1 MSLQIAVTTSRAQH
15 GARHEGYAV
24 AGTRLLRLKL
34 LLIFFKTTKWLVQNR
49 TVQNIFRAE
58 LEVFDKH
65 SPDDD
70 GTIQFI
76 DSTMNQ
82 RPRNRIERKPA
93 YTTLKPKPRRQSI
106 KSELQI
112 FKECISAL
120 EVAGKK

>member
-1 MSLQIAVTTSRAQH
+1 MALSKNKIENMSLQIAVTTSRAQH

-49 TVQNIFRAE
+49 TVQNIFRAQ

-65 SPDDD
+65 YGISSDDD

-76 DSTMNQ
+76 DSTSNQ
-82 RPRNRIERKPA
+82 RPRNWIERKPA
-93 YTTLKPKPRRQSI
+93 YTTKL
-106 KSELQI
+106 
-112 FKECISAL
+112 
-120 EVAGKK
+120 